1 MKRNS
6 KDKLKSGIYLIRN
19 LINGKVY
26 IGKSKDIDQRIGQHI
41 IMLNKKQRSHEN
53 DHLINAWFKYGKEN
67 FAYTVLEYLPLDE
80 KILSEKEIKYIDL
93 YDSLN
98 SKKGYNK
105 RYDSSTGLIVSQETK
120 DKLKKSR
127 ALRSIRFPNL
137 NKEVGLKTSNF
148 WKNNPDIVKQMATK
162 VAFKIRKYKIG
173 KFSYNTM
180 NCIETYNSR
189 EELKT
194 KNPDY
199 YIQAILGCCDGHKKS
214 YKGFMWRYISIETN
228 EIIYSKKIPKSRSK
242 KQNNIM
248 I

>member
-6 KDKLKSGIYLIRN
+6 KDKLQSGIYLIRN

-41 IMLNKKQRSHEN
+41 LKLNKKEKYYEN
-53 DHLINAWFKYGKEN
+53 DHFISAWSKYGKEN

-80 KILSEKEIKYIDL
+80 DLLSKKEIEYIDL

-98 SKKGYNK
+98 STKGYNK
-105 RYDSSTGLIVSQETK
+105 RYDSSTGLIVSQETRE
-120 DKLKKSR
+120 KLKKSR
-127 ALRSIRFPNL
+127 ALRSVRFPNL
-137 NKEVGLKTSNF
+137 NKEVGLKSSAF
-148 WKNNPDIVKQMATK
+148 WKNNPEVVKEMARK
-162 VAFKIRKYKIG
+162 VASKIRKYKIG
-173 KFSYNTM
+173 KFNYDSTE
-180 NCIETYNSR
+180 CIEIYNSR

-214 YKGFMWRYISIETN
+214 YKGFIWKYISIETN
-228 EIIYSKKIPKSRSK
+228 EIVYSKKIPKSRSK
-242 KQNNIM
+242 KKITL
-248 I
+248 